1 MLIATDDRMRLAD
14 FILANR
20 EPILVEWETFAREI
34 WHGLAPDPAALRDHA
49 EAILLA
55 TVADMQAEQTAEQ
68 QSDKSKGR
76 SDRSRAARQMS
87 RASVEHGSGRLQSGF
102 DLLSL
107 LSEYRALRASVIR
120 LWSESCPAPHEDDLI
135 DLTRFNES
143 IDHSIAQST
152 ATFAENGERSRQM
165 FLAMLGHDL
174 RNPLNTI
181 AMSAQ
186 LLSLDDGLST
196 DSAEA
201 ARQISVS
208 AEAMTGIIDD
218 LLDFATTRLGG
229 AIPVHRAPIDLNE
242 LCQEVVAEMLA
253 GHPIRS
259 IDFRNVGPVSISADP
274 GRLRQVISNLI
285 GNAFQHGG
293 GSCSIGLAV
302 DESGQSVLLS
312 VRNYGRP
319 IPAGSFGTIFNPLV
333 RANEAE
339 ESLGAKR
346 SRSIGLGLYIV
357 REIVQAHGGAI
368 EVQSTAEEG
377 TTFSVRL
384 PR

>member
-1 MLIATDDRMRLAD
+1 MRLAD

-20 EPILVEWETFAREI
+20 EPILAEWEAFAREI
-34 WHGLAPDPAALRDHA
+34 WHGLAPDPATLRDHA
-49 EAILLA
+49 EAILVA

-76 SDRSRAARQMS
+76 RDLSRAARQMS
-87 RASVEHGSGRLQSGF
+87 RASVEHGAGRLVSGF

-120 LWSESCPAPHEDDLI
+120 LWTESCPAPHRDDLV

-186 LLSLDDGLST
+186 LLSLDEGLAPC
-196 DSAEA
+196 SAEA

-208 AEAMTGIIDD
+208 ADAMAHIVADV
-218 LLDFATTRLGG
+218 LDFATTRLGG
-229 AIPVHRAPIDLNE
+229 TIPVEREPIDLNE
-242 LCQEVVAEMLA
+242 LCEEVVAEMRA
-253 GHPIRS
+253 GHSKRAILLASPGAVMLR
-259 IDFRNVGPVSISADP
+259 AD
-274 GRLRQVISNLI
+274 GARLRQALSNLI
-285 GNAFQHGG
+285 GNALQHGDG
-293 GSCSIGLAV
+293 ACSVTLSEAAAG
-302 DESGQSVLLS
+302 ERVLLS
-312 VRNYGRP
+312 VHNAGDP
-319 IPAGSFGTIFNPLV
+319 IPASAVGTIFNPLV
-333 RANEAE
+333 RGPGS
-339 ESLGAKR
+339 ESRGSKR
-346 SRSIGLGLYIV
+346 TSSIGLGLYIV
-357 REIVQAHGGAI
+357 QQIVDAHGGEI
-368 EVQSTAEEG
+368 DVESSAEAG
-377 TTFSVRL
+377 TTFAVRL